1 MRGPWGGPLSGLAA
15 VRRVVAAG
23 AVSWL
28 LAWSLLVP
36 FASAASPVP
45 TPDAGGDTRSAGE
58 GPGLVGAPVLA
69 VGGVLALG
77 ILAAGIT
84 LVYIKATGGQTI
96 VADPPESLA
105 DDDRPGG

>member
-1 MRGPWGGPLSGLAA
+1 MSGPWGTPLSTLAS
-15 VRRVVAAG
+15 VRRVVATV

-36 FASAASPVP
+36 FVAAATPVP

-69 VGGVLALG
+69 VGGVLVLG

-84 LVYIKATGGQTI
+84 LVYIKATGGRMPA
-96 VADPPESLA
+96 ADPPDSLA
-105 DDDRPGG
+105 GDDRPGG